1 MAFQL
6 DVLITLSVFDRLIDT
21 DPRSTEEAPMS
32 RAESVRRLRS
42 AIRRDL
48 EWLLNSRRVAVPP
61 DPALQE
67 LNRSVYMF
75 GLPDISSIH
84 LSDRDEQL
92 RLLGAIERAIQV
104 FEKRLTDVRV
114 VPIKDESHKFIQRLD
129 FRIEGLLQMDPAPEL
144 ISFDTSLDGVSQNYR
159 VKTDGAD

>member
-1 MAFQL
+1 
-6 DVLITLSVFDRLIDT
+6 
-21 DPRSTEEAPMS
+21 MS

-84 LSDRDEQL
+84 LSDRNEQL

>member
-1 MAFQL
+1 VAFQL

-84 LSDRDEQL
+84 LSDRNEQL

>member
-1 MAFQL
+1 M
-6 DVLITLSVFDRLIDT
+6 
-21 DPRSTEEAPMS
+21 EEAPMS

-84 LSDRDEQL
+84 LSDRNEQL